1 MPLSLTL
8 KPNEKAIIGGAAIQN
23 GPKTATITITNKTVI
38 LREKDVLTQETA
50 NTPAKRIYFAV
61 QMMYLAGSL
70 EESRDV
76 HEAFLEL
83 TKDFMAACPTETAIG
98 QIAEIGQNVIAE
110 KFYNA
115 LKVCKDLIKY
125 EKSILDM
132 DFDSVDGN
140 GQWLIR

>member
-8 KPNEKAIIGGAAIQN
+8 KPDEKAIIGGAAIQN
-23 GPKTATITITNKTVI
+23 GSKTATITITNKTVI
-38 LREKDVLTQETA
+38 LREKDVLTEETA

-76 HEAFLEL
+76 HDAFLGL
-83 TKDFMAACPTETAIG
+83 TKDFMTACPTETAIG

-110 KFYNA
+110 KFYKA
-115 LKVCKDLIKY
+115 LKICKDLIKY
-125 EKSILDM
+125 EKSILDI
-132 DFDSVDGN
+132 DFDSIEEN
-140 GQWLIR
+140 GQWLP